1 VNTSELRKTLKEAAV
16 ARVACRGI
24 EEAFTASYE
33 AVKSTPEWQAYDL
46 IAAALRA
53 SREHVTRTEN
63 DAKALALQ
71 ISPVK
76 GRILG
81 IVNKTVKSYEY
92 DVDAAEQ
99 WCFKNLS
106 GGLRLDAKVFEH
118 VAPALNGAPIK
129 VVETLKAYIDSDL
142 SAYMTDDDSTREEH

>member
-1 VNTSELRKTLKEAAV
+1 MDNSELRKALKEAAL
-16 ARVACRGI
+16 ARAACTAF
-24 EEAFTASYE
+24 EEQLTTAYE
-33 AVKSTPEWQAYDL
+33 CVKMTYEWLEYDGL
-46 IAAALRA
+46 AANLRSA
-53 SREHVTRTEN
+53 REHVTRTEN

-81 IVNKTVKSYEY
+81 IVNKVFKTYEY

-106 GGLRLDAKVFEH
+106 GGLKLDAKVFEH

-129 VVETLKAYIDSDL
+129 IVETLKAFIDSDL
-142 SAYMTDDDSTREEH
+142 SAYLQKGD